1 MKLGEAVAVFGT
13 KRSGS
18 RYMKDAYAPYYV
30 SYALDGTY
38 ACTCDIWG
46 NQKGPKEK
54 RRCKHIRMV
63 IGGEEDDRRLAESP
77 VDRFVR
83 ATTGERV
90 TWAP

>member
-46 NQKGPKEK
+46 TRKVRKKSEGVSTFVWSLAEK
-54 RRCKHIRMV
+54 KT
-63 IGGEEDDRRLAESP
+63 IGGWRSP
-77 VDRFVR
+77 LSIASCVPQQ
-83 ATTGERV
+83 ENE
-90 TWAP
+90 